1 VDLAFAVCGGHCCGG
16 IYVFV
21 AVVVVVVVL
30 LYDYFLNV
38 CSNKCR
44 SSRLVKARAGFSERE
59 NLSPPLQ
66 DPTGGLPAAAGTSLR
81 RACLD
86 MRLDASSLAAARR

>member
-1 VDLAFAVCGGHCCGG
+1 
-16 IYVFV
+16 VFV

-44 SSRLVKARAGFSERE
+44 SSRLVKARAGLSERT
-59 NLSPPLQ
+59 LARRCKIR
-66 DPTGGLPAAAGTSLR
+66 PAAFPLLLER
-81 RACLD
+81 H
-86 MRLDASSLAAARR
+86 